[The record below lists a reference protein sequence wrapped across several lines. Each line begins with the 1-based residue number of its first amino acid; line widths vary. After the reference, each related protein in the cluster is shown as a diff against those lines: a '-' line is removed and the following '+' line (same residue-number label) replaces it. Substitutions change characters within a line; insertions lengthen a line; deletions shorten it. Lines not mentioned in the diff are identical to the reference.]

1 MHLVS
6 MLPITKKSPITLYA
20 KKDIDI
26 IEKATK
32 RYIANFGGIKQQHIA
47 NGNKNGKVNIIKYR
61 KKRVTTPT
69 CRDEMILIPSGG
81 TIQSHIQLSKS
92 DPEGFARCETRS
104 RNRAE
109 KSDTISVMK
118 LGMFITLI
126 TNSLNN
132 FFSREI

>member
-1 MHLVS
+1 MRLVS
-6 MLPITKKSPITLYA
+6 MLPITKKSPIKLYS
-20 KKDIDI
+20 KKNIDI
-26 IEKATK
+26 IAKPMK
-32 RYIANFGGIKQQHIA
+32 RYITNFGEIKQQIIA
-47 NGNKNGKVNIIKYR
+47 NNNKYIDDIIRYR
-61 KKRVTTPT
+61 NKRVTTAT

-104 RNRAE
+104 QNRAE
-109 KSDTISVMK
+109 KSDMISVIQ
-118 LGMFITLI
+118 LGAFIILI